1 VVVRVGIVRLP
12 DDVEVVEAEEVGGR
26 VSIRLAVE
34 VEIIVMTIGR
44 VVLLLRA
51 LRMAIQ
57 TATVG
62 LGCLR
67 LVHYPEVHRHLTG
80 EDLHPHEEAQEAHH
94 HHKLEK
100 DAIILAKR
108 MILDGVV
115 LPQLLLLL
123 LPRGLLAL
131 GVGVAVV
138 AAVIRTPLVVR
149 PVPPHRLIVA
159 AAPGVAVVPGA
170 VVVQMSVIATA
181 AADAGA
187 VVLRGVRPRGRLI
200 PIRMTRVVHR
210 PSLIPK

>member
-1 VVVRVGIVRLP
+1 VVVRVGIVG
-12 DDVEVVEAEEVGGR
+12 VVH
-26 VSIRLAVE
+26 IRLAVQ
-34 VEIIVMTIGR
+34 VGTIVMTIGR
-44 VVLLLRA
+44 VPLHRELH
-51 LRMAIQ
+51 MA

-62 LGCLR
+62 LGCLP
-67 LVHYPEVHRHLTG
+67 LDHPEVHRHLTG